1 MNINFATIDIIET
14 TDNNLYVL
22 EINSGV
28 CATIFT
34 QLVDNGVEIV
44 KDIYRQAIKKYLSKI
59 LEEESK

>member
-1 MNINFATIDIIET
+1 MNINFATIDVIET

-34 QLVDNGVEIV
+34 QLVDNGVEIA
-44 KDIYRQAIKKYLSKI
+44 KDIYRQAIKKLFQ
-59 LEEESK
+59 

>member
-14 TDNNLYVL
+14 RDNNLYVL
-22 EINSGV
+22 EINSVV

-34 QLVDNGVEIV
+34 QLVDNRVEIV
-44 KDIYRQAIKKYLSKI
+44 KDIYGQAIKKYFSKI

>member
-28 CATIFT
+28 CTAILI
-34 QLVDNGVEIV
+34 QLVDNGVEIA
-44 KDIYRQAIKKYLSKI
+44 KDIYRQAIKKI
-59 LEEESK
+59 FQ